1 MATGKTHV
9 DVASVAPGAPHTT
22 QMGTASAHAGAVSFG
37 SGGEPGQP
45 DDVVDHGSV
54 SVGGGRSRASAGS
67 ARLQEATAGAMA
79 PLVIGVTSHRNI
91 AVREIESI
99 RERVGHLLG
108 ELQHQF
114 PNAPLTILSPLAE
127 GGDQLVAEEGLKLG
141 AQLIAPLPF
150 ARELYAQ
157 DFTNATARAQFE
169 SLCLQARVI
178 ELPLLTGHTH
188 AAVSAPGEERNRQYA
203 QVGMFVAR
211 HCHLLLA
218 IWDGK
223 PSHRLGGTAQ
233 IVEYFLT
240 GTPPGDFERRRDRR
254 PRLYGGGDERLL
266 CHLVCSRDM
275 PEGAPIAPLRSG
287 QMIWRNLDDASE
299 PDVPMPQA
307 FRTVFAHTDAFNVD
321 STKYVSEIEAGGSGI
336 DDAVSTTEDG
346 TPTQPSPG
354 ALFRAADWL
363 AIHFQKRVLL
373 AMRVIYLVAFV
384 MGVAFTM
391 YDNLPEQDRM
401 LLVFLFLFATGVV
414 VSAIA
419 RRRGWHR
426 KYLDY
431 RALAEGLRVQCY
443 WRRAGI
449 SLTGDPEF
457 GRDSLMQK
465 QDIELGWVRNV
476 MRSAGLFGDARPARL
491 DEMAL
496 RGVIDE
502 WVGDAT
508 HGELGYYRV
517 RTEQRERSHR
527 VNEAIGAMCLLAGIF
542 ISVVLAVLMHTLS
555 NDAKND
561 LIVVMA
567 VFSIFAAVREAYS
580 FRKADRELIRQYR
593 FMERVFG
600 NARTALDKAEDADE
614 QREIL
619 RALGEA
625 SLAEHVE
632 WAVMHRQRPLEA
644 GKM

>member
-1 MATGKTHV
+1 MAGRELRQN
-9 DVASVAPGAPHTT
+9 A
-22 QMGTASAHAGAVSFG
+22 G
-37 SGGEPGQP
+37 SGRLSLQSRNGWRATEVTGNHERAVAM
-45 DDVVDHGSV
+45 DMVDSEQTNT
-54 SVGGGRSRASAGS
+54 SAANA
-67 ARLQEATAGAMA
+67 ARA
-79 PLVIGVTSHRNI
+79 PLVVGVTSHRNI
-91 AVREIESI
+91 PAREIEAI
-99 RERVGHLLG
+99 RARVRALLAQ
-108 ELQHQF
+108 LQNEF
-114 PNAPLTILSPLAE
+114 PHAPLTILSPLAE
-127 GGDQLVAEEGLKLG
+127 GGDQLVAEEGLGLG
-141 AQLIAPLPF
+141 AQLVAPLPF
-150 ARELYAQ
+150 ARELYAR
-157 DFTNATARAQFE
+157 DFTDAATRARFE
-169 SLCLQARVI
+169 SLCAQARVI

-188 AAVSAPGEERNRQYA
+188 AAVSEPGDERNRQYA
-203 QVGMFVAR
+203 HAGMFVAR
-211 HCHLLLA
+211 HCHLLLG

-240 GTPPGDFERRRDRR
+240 GTPPGDVERRRDRR

-266 CHLVCSRDM
+266 CHLVCSRDV
-275 PEGAPIAPLRSG
+275 PDGAPRAPLRPG
-287 QMIWRNLDDASE
+287 QVIWRNLDHASE
-299 PDVPMPQA
+299 PDAPMPQA
-307 FRTVFAHTDAFNVD
+307 FRMVFAHTDAFNVD
-321 STKYVSEIEAGGSGI
+321 AAKYREEIEAGGAGI
-336 DDAVSTTEDG
+336 EDAPSAAGESM
-346 TPTQPSPG
+346 PTQSSPT
-354 ALFRAADWL
+354 ALFRTADWL

-391 YDNLPEQDRM
+391 YDNLPDHDNM
-401 LLVFLFLFATGVV
+401 LFLFLFLFATGVV

-419 RRRGWHR
+419 KRRGWHR

-457 GRDSLMQK
+457 ARDSLLQK

-476 MRSAGLFGDARPARL
+476 MRGSGLFGDAWPARR
-491 DEMAL
+491 DESAL

-527 VNEAIGAMCLLAGIF
+527 INEAIGAMCLLAGIF
-542 ISVVLAVLMHTLS
+542 ISAVLAVLVHKLS

>member
-1 MATGKTHV
+1 MDMV
-9 DVASVAPGAPHTT
+9 DSEQTNS
-22 QMGTASAHAGAVSFG
+22 MTANAA
-37 SGGEPGQP
+37 
-45 DDVVDHGSV
+45 
-54 SVGGGRSRASAGS
+54 
-67 ARLQEATAGAMA
+67 LA

-91 AVREIESI
+91 DAREIEAI
-99 RERVGHLLG
+99 RDRVR
-108 ELQHQF
+108 ELFLQLRQEF
-114 PNAPLTILSPLAE
+114 PHAPLTILSPLAE

-141 AQLIAPLPF
+141 AQLVAPLPF

-157 DFTNATARAQFE
+157 DFTDTSARERFE
-169 SLCLQARVI
+169 SLCARARLI

-188 AAVSAPGEERNRQYA
+188 AEVSAPGEQRNRQYA
-203 QVGMFVAR
+203 HVGMFVAR

-223 PSHRLGGTAQ
+223 PSHHLGGTAQ
-233 IVEYFLT
+233 IVDYFLT
-240 GTPPGDFERRRDRR
+240 GTPPGDFERRRDKR

-266 CHLVCSRDM
+266 CHLVCSRATPD
-275 PEGAPIAPLRSG
+275 GAPVAPLQPG
-287 QMIWRNLDDASE
+287 QMMWRNLDEISE
-299 PDVPMPQA
+299 PDAPMPQA
-307 FRTVFAHTDAFNVD
+307 LRTVFAHTDTFNLDAV
-321 STKYVSEIEAGGSGI
+321 KYTERIEAGGAGI
-336 DDAVSTTEDG
+336 DDG
-346 TPTQPSPG
+346 TPATGDGRPAQPSPG
-354 ALFRAADWL
+354 ALFRVADWL

-391 YDNLPEQDRM
+391 YDNLPEQDE
-401 LLVFLFLFATGVV
+401 LLFVFLFLFAAGIV

-449 SLTGDPEF
+449 SLTVDPEF
-457 GRDSLMQK
+457 ARDSLMQK

-476 MRSAGLFGDARPARL
+476 MRGAGLFGHAWPERQ
-491 DEMAL
+491 DETAL
-496 RGVIDE
+496 HGVIDE

-527 VNEAIGAMCLLAGIF
+527 ANEAIGAMCLLAGIF
-542 ISVVLAVLMHTLS
+542 ISVVLAVLVHRLS
-555 NDAKND
+555 VDAKNN

-580 FRKADRELIRQYR
+580 FRKADRELIRQYH

>member
-1 MATGKTHV
+1 MAGQELRQNAGNGKPFLPSRNEWRAVEV
-9 DVASVAPGAPHTT
+9 DRQTRRAVAMDMVDSEQTNT
-22 QMGTASAHAGAVSFG
+22 SAAKA
-37 SGGEPGQP
+37 
-45 DDVVDHGSV
+45 
-54 SVGGGRSRASAGS
+54 A
-67 ARLQEATAGAMA
+67 LA
-79 PLVIGVTSHRNI
+79 PLVVGVTSHRNI
-91 AVREIESI
+91 PAGEVESI
-99 RERVGHLLG
+99 RARVRALLAQ
-108 ELQHQF
+108 LQSEF
-114 PNAPLTILSPLAE
+114 PHAPLTVLSPLAE

-141 AQLIAPLPF
+141 AQLVAPLPF

-157 DFTNATARAQFE
+157 DFTDAAARARFE
-169 SLCLQARVI
+169 SLCAQARLI

-188 AAVSAPGEERNRQYA
+188 AAVSTPGHERNRQYA
-203 QVGMFVAR
+203 HAGMFVAR

-233 IVEYFLT
+233 IAEYLLT
-240 GTPPGDFERRRDRR
+240 GTLPGDFERRRDRR

-266 CHLVCSRDM
+266 CHLVCSRDV
-275 PEGAPIAPLRSG
+275 PNGAPSTPLQPG
-287 QMIWRNLDDASE
+287 QIVWRNLGDASE
-299 PDVPMPQA
+299 PDAPMPHA
-307 FRTVFAHTDAFNVD
+307 FRAVFAHADEFNVD
-321 STKYVSEIEAGGSGI
+321 AAKYREEIEAAGPGI
-336 DDAVSTTEDG
+336 EDAPSAADQN
-346 TPTQPSPG
+346 TPAQSSPA
-354 ALFRAADWL
+354 ALFRTADWL

-391 YDNLPEQDRM
+391 YDNLPDHDNM
-401 LLVFLFLFATGVV
+401 LFVFLFLFATGVV

-419 RRRGWHR
+419 KRRGWHR

-457 GRDSLMQK
+457 ANDSLMQK

-476 MRSAGLFGDARPARL
+476 MRSAGLFGHAWPALR
-491 DEMAL
+491 DEAAL

-542 ISVVLAVLMHTLS
+542 ISVVLAVLVHRLS
-555 NDAKND
+555 VDAKNN

-567 VFSIFAAVREAYS
+567 FFSIFAAVREAYS

-600 NARTALDKAEDADE
+600 NARTALDRTGDADE

>member
-1 MATGKTHV
+1 
-9 DVASVAPGAPHTT
+9 
-22 QMGTASAHAGAVSFG
+22 
-37 SGGEPGQP
+37 
-45 DDVVDHGSV
+45 
-54 SVGGGRSRASAGS
+54 
-67 ARLQEATAGAMA
+67 
-79 PLVIGVTSHRNI
+79 
-91 AVREIESI
+91 
-99 RERVGHLLG
+99 
-108 ELQHQF
+108 
-114 PNAPLTILSPLAE
+114 
-127 GGDQLVAEEGLKLG
+127 
-141 AQLIAPLPF
+141 
-150 ARELYAQ
+150 
-157 DFTNATARAQFE
+157 
-169 SLCLQARVI
+169 
-178 ELPLLTGHTH
+178 
-188 AAVSAPGEERNRQYA
+188 
-203 QVGMFVAR
+203 
-211 HCHLLLA
+211 
-218 IWDGK
+218 
-223 PSHRLGGTAQ
+223 
-233 IVEYFLT
+233 
-240 GTPPGDFERRRDRR
+240 
-254 PRLYGGGDERLL
+254 
-266 CHLVCSRDM
+266 
-275 PEGAPIAPLRSG
+275 
-287 QMIWRNLDDASE
+287 
-299 PDVPMPQA
+299 
-307 FRTVFAHTDAFNVD
+307 VFAHTDAFNVD
-321 STKYVSEIEAGGSGI
+321 VATYSHQIEADGPGI
-336 DDAVSTTEDG
+336 DDGAAAANAG
-346 TPTQPSPG
+346 TPAQPSP
-354 ALFRAADWL
+354 ATLFQSADWL

-414 VSAIA
+414 VNAIA

-457 GRDSLMQK
+457 ARDSLMQK

-476 MRSAGLFGDARPARL
+476 MRSAGLFGQAWPERQDATT
-491 DEMAL
+491 L

-502 WVGDAT
+502 WVGDAS

-527 VNEAIGAMCLLAGIF
+527 VNEAIGAMCLLAGIL

-555 NDAKND
+555 NNAKND

-567 VFSIFAAVREAYS
+567 IFSIFAAVREAYS

-600 NARTALDKAEDADE
+600 NARSALDKAGDADE

-625 SLAEHVE
+625 ALAEHVE

-644 GKM
+644 GKL

>member
-1 MATGKTHV
+1 VAGKHERAVAMDMV
-9 DVASVAPGAPHTT
+9 DSEQTNT
-22 QMGTASAHAGAVSFG
+22 SAANA
-37 SGGEPGQP
+37 
-45 DDVVDHGSV
+45 
-54 SVGGGRSRASAGS
+54 A
-67 ARLQEATAGAMA
+67 LA

-91 AVREIESI
+91 AAREIEPI
-99 RERVGHLLG
+99 RTRVRALLTHLRH
-108 ELQHQF
+108 EF
-114 PNAPLTILSPLAE
+114 PHAPLIVLSPLAE

-141 AQLIAPLPF
+141 AQLVSPLPF
-150 ARELYAQ
+150 SRELYAQ
-157 DFTNATARAQFE
+157 DFTDTAVRTHFE
-169 SLCLQARVI
+169 SLCAQARLI
-178 ELPLLTGHTH
+178 ELPLLAGHTQ
-188 AAVSAPGEERNRQYA
+188 AAVSEPGEERNRQYA
-203 QVGMFVAR
+203 HAGMFVAQ

-240 GTPPGDFERRRDRR
+240 GTPPGGFERRRDRR

-266 CHLVCSRDM
+266 CHLVCSRDA
-275 PEGAPIAPLRSG
+275 PGGAPGAPLRPG
-287 QMIWRNLDDASE
+287 QVIWRNLDDASG
-299 PDVPMPQA
+299 PAAPMPQA

-321 STKYVSEIEAGGSGI
+321 AAKYREEIETAGPGI
-336 DDAVSTTEDG
+336 EDAPSAAGESTPMQSS
-346 TPTQPSPG
+346 PT
-354 ALFRAADWL
+354 ALFRTADWL

-373 AMRVIYLVAFV
+373 AMRLIYLVAFV

-391 YDNLPEQDRM
+391 YDNLPDQDNM
-401 LLVFLFLFATGVV
+401 LFVFLFLFATGVV
-414 VSAIA
+414 ASAIA
-419 RRRGWHR
+419 KRRGWHR

-457 GRDSLMQK
+457 AQDSLMQK

-476 MRSAGLFGDARPARL
+476 MRSAGLFGHAWPALRN
-491 DEMAL
+491 EAAL

-502 WVGDAT
+502 WVGDAS
-508 HGELGYYRV
+508 HGEFGYYRV

-527 VNEAIGAMCLLAGIF
+527 INETIGAMCLLAGIF
-542 ISVVLAVLMHTLS
+542 ISVALAVLVHRLS
-555 NDAKND
+555 VDAKNN

-567 VFSIFAAVREAYS
+567 IFSIFAAVREAYS

-600 NARTALDKAEDADE
+600 NARTALDKADDADE

>member
-1 MATGKTHV
+1 MNVPRNTLSGNQATRE
-9 DVASVAPGAPHTT
+9 DPRAAE
-22 QMGTASAHAGAVSFG
+22 ASAFALDASQ
-37 SGGEPGQP
+37 ETQ
-45 DDVVDHGSV
+45 
-54 SVGGGRSRASAGS
+54 ASA
-67 ARLQEATAGAMA
+67 AFA
-79 PLVIGVTSHRNI
+79 PLVVGVTSHRNI
-91 AVREIESI
+91 AAGEIESI
-99 RERVGHLLG
+99 RGRVRQLLG
-108 ELQHQF
+108 QLQREF
-114 PNAPLTILSPLAE
+114 PHAPLTILSPLAE
-127 GGDQLVAEEGLKLG
+127 GGDQLVAEEGLDLG
-141 AQLIAPLPF
+141 AQLVAPLPF

-157 DFTNATARAQFE
+157 DFTDATARDRFE
-169 SLCLQARVI
+169 SLCTRARLI

-188 AAVSAPGEERNRQYA
+188 AAVATPGYERNRQYA

-266 CHLVCSRDM
+266 CHVVCSRDARG
-275 PEGAPIAPLRSG
+275 GAPAAPLRPG
-287 QMIWRNLDDASE
+287 QVIWRNLDEASE

-307 FRTVFAHTDAFNVD
+307 FRTVFAHTDAFNID
-321 STKYVSEIEAGGSGI
+321 AAKYREEIEAGGVGI
-336 DDAVSTTEDG
+336 EDAASAAGDNTSTQSS
-346 TPTQPSPG
+346 PT
-354 ALFRAADWL
+354 ALFRTADWL

-391 YDNLPEQDRM
+391 YDNLPDQDNM
-401 LLVFLFLFATGVV
+401 LFVFMFLFATGVV

-419 RRRGWHR
+419 KRRGWHR

-457 GRDSLMQK
+457 AHDSLLQK

-476 MRSAGLFGDARPARL
+476 MRSAGLFGPAWPGPR
-491 DEMAL
+491 DEASL
-496 RGVIDE
+496 HGVIDE

-542 ISVVLAVLMHTLS
+542 ISVVLAVLVHRLS
-555 NDAKND
+555 VDAKNN

-567 VFSIFAAVREAYS
+567 FFSIFAAVREAYS

-600 NARTALDKAEDADE
+600 NARTALDKAEDAEE

>member
-1 MATGKTHV
+1 VTGKHERAVAMDMV
-9 DVASVAPGAPHTT
+9 DSK
-22 QMGTASAHAGAVSFG
+22 
-37 SGGEPGQP
+37 QP
-45 DDVVDHGSV
+45 NI
-54 SVGGGRSRASAGS
+54 AA
-67 ARLQEATAGAMA
+67 ANAALA

-91 AVREIESI
+91 DAREIEAVRNRV
-99 RERVGHLLG
+99 RELF
-108 ELQHQF
+108 LQLRQEF
-114 PNAPLTILSPLAE
+114 PHAPLTILSPLAE

-141 AQLIAPLPF
+141 AQLVAPLPF
-150 ARELYAQ
+150 SRELYAQ
-157 DFTNATARAQFE
+157 DFTDTSARERFE
-169 SLCLQARVI
+169 SLCARARLI

-188 AAVSAPGEERNRQYA
+188 AEVSAPGEQRNRQYA
-203 QVGMFVAR
+203 HVGMFVAR
-211 HCHLLLA
+211 HCQLLLA

-233 IVEYFLT
+233 IVDYFLT
-240 GTPPGDFERRRDRR
+240 GTPPGGIERRRDKR

-266 CHLVCSRDM
+266 CHLVCSRSM
-275 PEGAPIAPLRSG
+275 PDGAPLAPLQPG
-287 QMIWRNLDDASE
+287 QVVWRNLDEASE
-299 PDVPMPQA
+299 PDAPMPQTL
-307 FRTVFAHTDAFNVD
+307 RTVFAHTDTFNLD
-321 STKYVSEIEAGGSGI
+321 AEKYGNRIEAGGAGI
-336 DDAVSTTEDG
+336 DDGTPAAGDG
-346 TPTQPSPG
+346 TPAQPSPG
-354 ALFRAADWL
+354 ALFRVADWL

-391 YDNLPEQDRM
+391 YDNLPEQDKM
-401 LLVFLFLFATGVV
+401 LFVFLFLFATGLV
-414 VSAIA
+414 VSTIA
-419 RRRGWHR
+419 KRRGWHR

-457 GRDSLMQK
+457 ARDSLTQK

-476 MRSAGLFGDARPARL
+476 MRSAGLFGEAWPQRQ
-491 DEMAL
+491 DETAL

-527 VNEAIGAMCLLAGIF
+527 INEAIGAMCLLAGIF
-542 ISVVLAVLMHTLS
+542 ISVVLAVLVHTLS
-555 NDAKND
+555 NNAKND

-580 FRKADRELIRQYR
+580 FRKADRELIRQYH

-600 NARTALDKAEDADE
+600 NARAALDKAEDADE

>member
-1 MATGKTHV
+1 MQ
-9 DVASVAPGAPHTT
+9 PGIH
-22 QMGTASAHAGAVSFG
+22 SDFSSNRSRRG
-37 SGGEPGQP
+37 SGLRPLCSEKMFDEGRGVRMSGKGERN
-45 DDVVDHGSV
+45 VVMDMVDSEPT
-54 SVGGGRSRASAGS
+54 S
-67 ARLQEATAGAMA
+67 TAAANCTLA

-91 AVREIESI
+91 AAHEIESV
-99 RERVGHLLG
+99 RQRVRHLLDQLRS
-108 ELQHQF
+108 EF
-114 PNAPLTILSPLAE
+114 PHAPLTILSPLAE

-141 AQLIAPLPF
+141 AQIVAPLPF

-157 DFTNATARAQFE
+157 DFTDAAARGRFE
-169 SLCLQARVI
+169 SLCAQARLI

-188 AAVSAPGEERNRQYA
+188 AEVSEPGDQRNRQYA
-203 QVGMFVAR
+203 HVGMFVAR

-240 GTPPGDFERRRDRR
+240 GMPPGGIERRRERR

-266 CHLVCSRDM
+266 CHLVCSRDL
-275 PEGAPIAPLRSG
+275 PNGAPLAPLQPG
-287 QMIWRNLDDASE
+287 QMVWRNLDQASAPDA
-299 PDVPMPQA
+299 PMPQA
-307 FRTVFAHTDAFNVD
+307 FRTVFAHTDAFNLD
-321 STKYVSEIEAGGSGI
+321 ATKYGNHIEASGAGI
-336 DDAVSTTEDG
+336 DDG
-346 TPTQPSPG
+346 TFATNEGMPAQPSPST
-354 ALFRAADWL
+354 LFRAADWL

-373 AMRVIYLVAFV
+373 AMRVIYLVAFI

-391 YDNLPEQDRM
+391 YDNLPAQDNM
-401 LLVFLFLFATGVV
+401 LYVFLFLFATGLLI
-414 VSAIA
+414 STIA
-419 RRRGWHR
+419 TRRGWHR

-457 GRDSLMQK
+457 ARDSLMQK

-476 MRSAGLFGDARPARL
+476 MRSAGLFGQAWPERQNGT
-491 DEMAL
+491 AL

-517 RTEQRERSHR
+517 RTAQRERSHR

-542 ISVVLAVLMHTLS
+542 ISVVLAVLAHTLS
-555 NDAKND
+555 TDAKND

-600 NARTALDKAEDADE
+600 NARTALDETDDADE

-644 GKM
+644 GRM

>member
-1 MATGKTHV
+1 LPGHAEDEPLPSHGN
-9 DVASVAPGAPHTT
+9 AQAAAP
-22 QMGTASAHAGAVSFG
+22 
-37 SGGEPGQP
+37 
-45 DDVVDHGSV
+45 
-54 SVGGGRSRASAGS
+54 RAGS
-67 ARLQEATAGAMA
+67 TLA
-79 PLVIGVTSHRNI
+79 PLVVGITSHRNI
-91 AVREIESI
+91 DPREIETI
-99 RERVGHLLG
+99 RKRVRSLLDRLRQ
-108 ELQHQF
+108 EF

-141 AQLIAPLPF
+141 ARIVAPLPF
-150 ARELYAQ
+150 AREMYAQ
-157 DFTNATARAQFE
+157 DFTHDVARQRFE
-169 SLCLQARVI
+169 SLCAQARLI

-188 AAVSAPGEERNRQYA
+188 AEVSEPGDQRDRQYA
-203 QVGMFVAR
+203 HVGMFVAR

-233 IVEYFLT
+233 IVDYFLT
-240 GTPPGDFERRRDRR
+240 GTPPGGIERRRDRR

-266 CHLVCSRDM
+266 CHVVCSRDT
-275 PEGAPIAPLRSG
+275 PDGAPAPPLQPG
-287 QMIWRNLDDASE
+287 QVVWRNLDDASA
-299 PDVPMPQA
+299 PDAPMPQP
-307 FRTVFAHTDAFNVD
+307 FRTVFAHTDAFNAD
-321 STKYVSEIEAGGSGI
+321 ALKYGDRIEADGAAL
-336 DDAVSTTEDG
+336 DDGAAAAMDG
-346 TPTQPSPG
+346 APARPSP
-354 ALFRAADWL
+354 ATLFRAADWL
-363 AIHFQKRVLL
+363 AIHFQKRVLM

-384 MGVAFTM
+384 MGIAFTL
-391 YDNLPEQDRM
+391 YDNLPEQDEM
-401 LLVFLFLFATGVV
+401 LFVFLFLFATGIVI
-414 VSAIA
+414 STIA
-419 RRRGWHR
+419 KRRGWHR

-457 GRDSLMQK
+457 ARDSLMQK

-476 MRSAGLFGDARPARL
+476 MRSAGLFAHAWPERQNEA
-491 DEMAL
+491 AV

-542 ISVVLAVLMHTLS
+542 ISVVLAVLVRTLS

-600 NARTALDKAEDADE
+600 NARTALDKTDDADE

>member
-1 MATGKTHV
+1 MDMV
-9 DVASVAPGAPHTT
+9 DSKQTN
-22 QMGTASAHAGAVSFG
+22 TAAANA
-37 SGGEPGQP
+37 
-45 DDVVDHGSV
+45 
-54 SVGGGRSRASAGS
+54 A
-67 ARLQEATAGAMA
+67 LA

-91 AVREIESI
+91 DAREVESI
-99 RERVGHLLG
+99 RERVRHLLG
-108 ELQHQF
+108 QMQHEF
-114 PNAPLTILSPLAE
+114 PHAPLTIVSPLAE

-141 AQLIAPLPF
+141 AQLVAPLPF
-150 ARELYAQ
+150 SRELYAQ
-157 DFTNATARAQFE
+157 DFTEVAARERFE
-169 SLCLQARVI
+169 SLCAQARLI

-188 AAVSAPGEERNRQYA
+188 AEVSAPGEQRNRQYA
-203 QVGMFVAR
+203 HVGMFVAR

-223 PSHRLGGTAQ
+223 PTHHLGGTAQ

-240 GTPPGDFERRRDRR
+240 GTPPGDFERRRDKR

-266 CHLVCSRDM
+266 CHMVCSRDM
-275 PEGAPIAPLRSG
+275 PDGAPSAPLRPG
-287 QMIWRNLDDASE
+287 QMIWRNLDETSE
-299 PDVPMPQA
+299 PDAPMPQA
-307 FRTVFAHTDAFNVD
+307 LRTVFAHTDTFNLD
-321 STKYVSEIEAGGSGI
+321 ATKYGNRIEAGGAGI
-336 DDAVSTTEDG
+336 DDGAPAAGDGVSA
-346 TPTQPSPG
+346 QPSPA
-354 ALFRAADWL
+354 ALFRIADWL

-391 YDNLPEQDRM
+391 YDNLPEQDKM
-401 LLVFLFLFATGVV
+401 LFVFLFLFATGLV
-414 VSAIA
+414 VSTIA
-419 RRRGWHR
+419 SRRGWHR

-457 GRDSLMQK
+457 ARDSLMQK

-476 MRSAGLFGDARPARL
+476 MRSAGLFGQAWPQRQN
-491 DEMAL
+491 ETAL

-508 HGELGYYRV
+508 HGELGYYRR

-527 VNEAIGAMCLLAGIF
+527 INEAMGAMCLLAGIF
-542 ISVVLAVLMHTLS
+542 ISVVLAVLVHTLS
-555 NDAKND
+555 VDAKND

>member
-1 MATGKTHV
+1 MLETPNNR
-9 DVASVAPGAPHTT
+9 SQQMTT
-22 QMGTASAHAGAVSFG
+22 
-37 SGGEPGQP
+37 
-45 DDVVDHGSV
+45 
-54 SVGGGRSRASAGS
+54 
-67 ARLQEATAGAMA
+67 

-91 AVREIESI
+91 PAREIESI
-99 RERVGHLLG
+99 RARVR
-108 ELQHQF
+108 ELFAQFQHQF
-114 PNAPLTILSPLAE
+114 PHLPLVVLSALAE
-127 GGDQLVAEEGLKLG
+127 GGDQLVAQESLNLG
-141 AQLIAPLPF
+141 ARLIAPLPLP
-150 ARELYAQ
+150 REMYAQ
-157 DFTNATARAQFE
+157 DFTDAATRATFD
-169 SLCLQARVI
+169 SLCTQAHVI
-178 ELPLLTGHTH
+178 QLPLLPGHTLIDI
-188 AAVSAPGEERNRQYA
+188 AQSGVERNRQYA
-203 QVGMFVAR
+203 QAGAFVAR

-223 PSHRLGGTAQ
+223 TSDKLGGTAQ
-233 IVEYFLT
+233 VVEYYL
-240 GTPPGDFERRRDRR
+240 GGAMPGLIERRRDAHRYQ
-254 PRLYGGGDERLL
+254 LGGGDERLV
-266 CHLVCSRDM
+266 CHLVCSRDE
-275 PEGAPIAPLRSG
+275 PDGDPQPPLQPGKVLWRSGGEVGAPDAPMPKAFEMPFAHADEFNQDAAKYAAEIGSAG
-287 QMIWRNLDDASE
+287 DAS
-299 PDVPMPQA
+299 Q
-307 FRTVFAHTDAFNVD
+307 RD
-321 STKYVSEIEAGGSGI
+321 SAPP
-336 DDAVSTTEDG
+336 STIA
-346 TPTQPSPG
+346 
-354 ALFRAADWL
+354 ALFDAADWL
-363 AIHFQKRVLL
+363 AVHFQKRVLL

-391 YDNLPEQDRM
+391 YDNLPEQDEM
-401 LLVFLFLFATGVV
+401 LFVFLFLFATGMV

-457 GRDSLMQK
+457 ARDSLMQK

-476 MRSAGLFGDARPARL
+476 MRSAGLFGHAWPERRDAA
-491 DEMAL
+491 AL
-496 RGVIDE
+496 RGVIEE

-542 ISVVLAVLMHTLS
+542 ISVLLAVLVHTLS

-600 NARTALDKAEDADE
+600 NARTALDNAEDADE

>member
-1 MATGKTHV
+1 MEYGVVVHKRGRGVAMDMV
-9 DVASVAPGAPHTT
+9 DSEQANAAARDVAL
-22 QMGTASAHAGAVSFG
+22 AS
-37 SGGEPGQP
+37 
-45 DDVVDHGSV
+45 
-54 SVGGGRSRASAGS
+54 
-67 ARLQEATAGAMA
+67 
-79 PLVIGVTSHRNI
+79 LVIGVTSHRNI
-91 AVREIESI
+91 VAGEIEAI
-99 RERVGHLLG
+99 RERVRQLFDQ
-108 ELQHQF
+108 LQHEF
-114 PNAPLTILSPLAE
+114 PHAPLTILSPLAE

-157 DFTNATARAQFE
+157 DFTDAAARAQFE

-188 AAVSAPGEERNRQYA
+188 AAVSVPGDARNRQYA
-203 QVGMFVAR
+203 HAGMFVAR
-211 HCHLLLA
+211 HCHLLLG

-233 IVEYFLT
+233 IVQYFLT

-266 CHLVCSRDM
+266 CHVVCSRDV
-275 PEGAPIAPLRSG
+275 PDGAPSAPLLPG
-287 QMIWRNLDDASE
+287 QVIWRSLDDASE
-299 PDVPMPQA
+299 PDAPMPQA

-321 STKYVSEIEAGGSGI
+321 AAKYREEIEASGAGI
-336 DDAVSTTEDG
+336 EDAPSAARES
-346 TPTQPSPG
+346 TPTQSSP
-354 ALFRAADWL
+354 AVLFRTADWL

-401 LLVFLFLFATGVV
+401 LFVFLFLFATGVV
-414 VSAIA
+414 VSAVA

-457 GRDSLMQK
+457 ARDSLMQK

-476 MRSAGLFGDARPARL
+476 MRSAGLFGDAWPARQ
-491 DEMAL
+491 DEAAL

-542 ISVVLAVLMHTLS
+542 ISVVLAVLVHRLS
-555 NDAKND
+555 VDTKNN

-567 VFSIFAAVREAYS
+567 FFSIFAAVREAYS

>member
-1 MATGKTHV
+1 MA
-9 DVASVAPGAPHTT
+9 PERQNNRWPHRHDKMARSTPERRDE
-22 QMGTASAHAGAVSFG
+22 GRAVSMIG
-37 SGGEPGQP
+37 TGERNASMEMFDSVQS
-45 DDVVDHGSV
+45 GSV
-54 SVGGGRSRASAGS
+54 RVG
-67 ARLQEATAGAMA
+67 ARVT
-79 PLVIGVTSHRNI
+79 PLVIGVTSHRNLAAREVEAI
-91 AVREIESI
+91 RARVRELFVQL
-99 RERVGHLLG
+99 RHD
-108 ELQHQF
+108 F
-114 PNAPLTILSPLAE
+114 PHAPLTILSPLAE
-127 GGDQLVAEEGLKLG
+127 GGDQLVAEEGLKFG

-150 ARELYAQ
+150 SRELYAQ
-157 DFTNATARAQFE
+157 DFTNHAARERFE
-169 SLCLQARVI
+169 SLCAQARLI

-188 AAVSAPGEERNRQYA
+188 AEVSAPGDQRNRQYA
-203 QVGMFVAR
+203 HVGMFVAR

-233 IVEYFLT
+233 IVDYFLT
-240 GTPPGDFERRRDRR
+240 GTPPGGIERRRDKR

-275 PEGAPIAPLRSG
+275 PDGAPVAPLHPG
-287 QMIWRNLDDASE
+287 QVVWRNLDDASE
-299 PDVPMPQA
+299 PDAPMPQA
-307 FRTVFAHTDAFNVD
+307 FRTVFAHADAFNVD
-321 STKYVSEIEAGGSGI
+321 AMKYGDGIEASGADI
-336 DDAVSTTEDG
+336 DDGTFAANDG
-346 TPTQPSPG
+346 TPVQPSPST
-354 ALFRAADWL
+354 LFRAADWL

-391 YDNLPEQDRM
+391 YDNLPAQDEM
-401 LLVFLFLFATGVV
+401 LFVFLFLFATGLVI
-414 VSAIA
+414 STIA
-419 RRRGWHR
+419 TRRGWHR

-457 GRDSLMQK
+457 ARDSLMQK

-476 MRSAGLFGDARPARL
+476 MRSAGLFGHAWPERQNGT
-491 DEMAL
+491 AL

-527 VNEAIGAMCLLAGIF
+527 INEAIGAMCLLAGIF
-542 ISVVLAVLMHTLS
+542 ISVVLAVLVHTLS

>member
-1 MATGKTHV
+1 MDMV
-9 DVASVAPGAPHTT
+9 DSEQTNS
-22 QMGTASAHAGAVSFG
+22 MTANAA
-37 SGGEPGQP
+37 
-45 DDVVDHGSV
+45 
-54 SVGGGRSRASAGS
+54 
-67 ARLQEATAGAMA
+67 LA

-91 AVREIESI
+91 DAREIEAI
-99 RERVGHLLG
+99 RDRVR
-108 ELQHQF
+108 ELFLQLRQEF
-114 PNAPLTILSPLAE
+114 PHAPLTILSPLAE

-141 AQLIAPLPF
+141 AQLVAPLPF

-157 DFTNATARAQFE
+157 DFTDTSARERFE
-169 SLCLQARVI
+169 SLCARARLI

-188 AAVSAPGEERNRQYA
+188 AEVSAPGEQRNRQYA
-203 QVGMFVAR
+203 HVGMFVAR

-223 PSHRLGGTAQ
+223 PSHHLGGTAQ
-233 IVEYFLT
+233 IVDYFLT
-240 GTPPGDFERRRDRR
+240 GTPPGDFERRRDKR

-266 CHLVCSRDM
+266 CHLVCSRATPD
-275 PEGAPIAPLRSG
+275 GAPVAPLQPG
-287 QMIWRNLDDASE
+287 QMMWRNLDEISE
-299 PDVPMPQA
+299 PDAPMPQA
-307 FRTVFAHTDAFNVD
+307 LRTVFAHTDTFNLDAV
-321 STKYVSEIEAGGSGI
+321 KYTERIEAGGAGI
-336 DDAVSTTEDG
+336 DDG
-346 TPTQPSPG
+346 TPATGDGRPAQPSPG
-354 ALFRAADWL
+354 ALFRVADWL

-401 LLVFLFLFATGVV
+401 LFVFLFLFATGVV
-414 VSAIA
+414 VSAVA

-457 GRDSLMQK
+457 ARDSLMQK

-476 MRSAGLFGDARPARL
+476 MRSAGLFGDAWPARQ
-491 DEMAL
+491 DEAAL

-542 ISVVLAVLMHTLS
+542 ISVVLAVLVHRLS
-555 NDAKND
+555 VDTKNN

-567 VFSIFAAVREAYS
+567 FFSIFAAVREAYS

>member
-1 MATGKTHV
+1 MASRELRQNAGNGKRFLQSRNGWRATEVTGNHERTVAMDMV
-9 DVASVAPGAPHTT
+9 DSEQTNT
-22 QMGTASAHAGAVSFG
+22 SAANA
-37 SGGEPGQP
+37 
-45 DDVVDHGSV
+45 
-54 SVGGGRSRASAGS
+54 
-67 ARLQEATAGAMA
+67 ARA

-91 AVREIESI
+91 LAREVESI
-99 RERVGHLLG
+99 RTRVRALLAQ
-108 ELQHQF
+108 LQNEF
-114 PNAPLTILSPLAE
+114 PHAPLTILSPLAE
-127 GGDQLVAEEGLKLG
+127 GGDQLVAEEGLTLG
-141 AQLIAPLPF
+141 AQLVAPLPF

-157 DFTNATARAQFE
+157 DFTDAAARARFE
-169 SLCLQARVI
+169 SLCAQARVI
-178 ELPLLTGHTH
+178 ELPLLAGHTH
-188 AAVSAPGEERNRQYA
+188 AAVSEPGDERNRQYA
-203 QVGMFVAR
+203 HAGMFVAR
-211 HCHLLLA
+211 HCHLLLG

-266 CHLVCSRDM
+266 CHLVCSRDV
-275 PEGAPIAPLRSG
+275 PDGAPRAPLQPG
-287 QMIWRNLDDASE
+287 QVIWRNLDDASE
-299 PDVPMPQA
+299 PDAPMPQA
-307 FRTVFAHTDAFNVD
+307 FRMVFAHTDGFNVD
-321 STKYVSEIEAGGSGI
+321 AAKYREEIEAGGAGI
-336 DDAVSTTEDG
+336 EDAPSAAGESM
-346 TPTQPSPG
+346 PTQSSPT
-354 ALFRAADWL
+354 ALFRTADWL

-391 YDNLPEQDRM
+391 YDNLPDHDNM
-401 LLVFLFLFATGVV
+401 LFVFMFLFATGVV

-419 RRRGWHR
+419 KRRGWHR

-457 GRDSLMQK
+457 AHDSLMQK
-465 QDIELGWVRNV
+465 QDIELGWARNV
-476 MRSAGLFGDARPARL
+476 MRSAGLFGHAWP
-491 DEMAL
+491 AL
-496 RGVIDE
+496 RDEAALHGVIDE

-527 VNEAIGAMCLLAGIF
+527 INEAIGAMCLLAGIS
-542 ISVVLAVLMHTLS
+542 ISVVLAVLVHRLS
-555 NDAKND
+555 VDTKNN

-567 VFSIFAAVREAYS
+567 FFSIFAAVREAYS

-600 NARTALDKAEDADE
+600 NARSALDRAEDADE

>member
-1 MATGKTHV
+1 MSSEAHPGFNRLGNGALPGHAESEPASPDRSAQATI
-9 DVASVAPGAPHTT
+9 PH
-22 QMGTASAHAGAVSFG
+22 ADSA
-37 SGGEPGQP
+37 
-45 DDVVDHGSV
+45 
-54 SVGGGRSRASAGS
+54 
-67 ARLQEATAGAMA
+67 LA

-91 AVREIESI
+91 DPREIESL
-99 RERVGHLLG
+99 RERVRHLLWQLRA
-108 ELQHQF
+108 EF
-114 PNAPLTILSPLAE
+114 PHAPLTILSPLAE

-141 AQLIAPLPF
+141 AHLVAPLPF
-150 ARELYAQ
+150 ARELYAR
-157 DFTNATARAQFE
+157 DFADSGARARFE
-169 SLCLQARVI
+169 SFCAQARLI

-188 AAVSAPGEERNRQYA
+188 AEVSEPGDQRNRQYA
-203 QVGMFVAR
+203 HVGMFVAR

-233 IVEYFLT
+233 IVDYFLT
-240 GTPPGDFERRRDRR
+240 GTPPGGIERRRDKR
-254 PRLYGGGDERLL
+254 PSLYGGGDERLL
-266 CHLVCSRDM
+266 CHLVCSRDA
-275 PEGAPIAPLRSG
+275 PDGAPAAPLRPC
-287 QMIWRNLDDASE
+287 QVIWRNLDQASAPDA
-299 PDVPMPQA
+299 PMPQA
-307 FRTVFAHTDAFNVD
+307 FRTVFAHTDAFNLDAV
-321 STKYVSEIEAGGSGI
+321 KYADEIEAGDAGI
-336 DDAVSTTEDG
+336 DDGTAAADDG
-346 TPTQPSPG
+346 TPAQPSPSV
-354 ALFRAADWL
+354 LFRAADWL

-391 YDNLPEQDRM
+391 YDNLPEQDEM
-401 LLVFLFLFATGVV
+401 LFVFLFLFASGVV
-414 VSAIA
+414 VSGIA
-419 RRRGWHR
+419 KRREWHR

-457 GRDSLMQK
+457 ARDSLMQK

-476 MRSAGLFGDARPARL
+476 MRSAGLFGHAWPERQDT
-491 DEMAL
+491 MAL

-542 ISVVLAVLMHTLS
+542 ISVVLAVLVHTLS

-600 NARTALDKAEDADE
+600 NARTALDNAEDADE

>member
-1 MATGKTHV
+1 MSSEVHPA
-9 DVASVAPGAPHTT
+9 
-22 QMGTASAHAGAVSFG
+22 FNRLG
-37 SGGEPGQP
+37 SGNSP
-45 DDVVDHGSV
+45 D
-54 SVGGGRSRASAGS
+54 RAGS
-67 ARLQEATAGAMA
+67 DPESRDRSVHATSPRANAVLA
-79 PLVIGVTSHRNI
+79 PLVVGVTSHRNI
-91 AVREIESI
+91 DPRESETLHGRVR
-99 RERVGHLLG
+99 HLL
-108 ELQHQF
+108 LQLREDF
-114 PNAPLTILSPLAE
+114 PHAPLTILSPLAE

-141 AQLIAPLPF
+141 AHLVAPLPF
-150 ARELYAQ
+150 AHELYAR
-157 DFTNATARAQFE
+157 DFTDATTRSRFE
-169 SLCLQARVI
+169 SLCAQARLI
-178 ELPLLTGHTH
+178 ELPLLMGHTH
-188 AAVSAPGEERNRQYA
+188 AEVSEPGDQRNRQYA
-203 QVGMFVAR
+203 HAGMFVAR

-233 IVEYFLT
+233 IVDYFLT
-240 GTPPGDFERRRDRR
+240 GTPPGGIERRRDKR
-254 PRLYGGGDERLL
+254 PSLYGGGDERLL
-266 CHLVCSRDM
+266 CHLVCSRDA
-275 PEGAPIAPLRSG
+275 PDGAPVAPLQPG
-287 QMIWRNLDDASE
+287 QIIWRNLGEASAPDAS
-299 PDVPMPQA
+299 MPQA

-321 STKYVSEIEAGGSGI
+321 ATKYGPEIDASGAGI
-336 DDAVSTTEDG
+336 DDG
-346 TPTQPSPG
+346 TFEANGGVPAQPSPS

-391 YDNLPEQDRM
+391 YDNLPEQDEM
-401 LLVFLFLFATGVV
+401 LFVFLFLFATGVV

-457 GRDSLMQK
+457 ARDSLMQK

-476 MRSAGLFGDARPARL
+476 MRSAGLFGDAWPERL
-491 DEMAL
+491 DTAAL

-508 HGELGYYRV
+508 HGELGYYRA

-527 VNEAIGAMCLLAGIF
+527 INEAIGSMCLLAGIF
-542 ISVVLAVLMHTLS
+542 ISVLLALLVHTLS

-600 NARTALDKAEDADE
+600 NARTALDKADDADE

>member
-1 MATGKTHV
+1 
-9 DVASVAPGAPHTT
+9 DD
-22 QMGTASAHAGAVSFG
+22 GT
-37 SGGEPGQP
+37 
-45 DDVVDHGSV
+45 
-54 SVGGGRSRASAGS
+54 
-67 ARLQEATAGAMA
+67 
-79 PLVIGVTSHRNI
+79 
-91 AVREIESI
+91 
-99 RERVGHLLG
+99 
-108 ELQHQF
+108 
-114 PNAPLTILSPLAE
+114 
-127 GGDQLVAEEGLKLG
+127 
-141 AQLIAPLPF
+141 F
-150 ARELYAQ
+150 AA
-157 DFTNATARAQFE
+157 N
-169 SLCLQARVI
+169 
-178 ELPLLTGHTH
+178 
-188 AAVSAPGEERNRQYA
+188 
-203 QVGMFVAR
+203 
-211 HCHLLLA
+211 
-218 IWDGK
+218 
-223 PSHRLGGTAQ
+223 GGTPA
-233 IVEYFLT
+233 
-240 GTPPGDFERRRDRR
+240 
-254 PRLYGGGDERLL
+254 
-266 CHLVCSRDM
+266 
-275 PEGAPIAPLRSG
+275 
-287 QMIWRNLDDASE
+287 
-299 PDVPMPQA
+299 
-307 FRTVFAHTDAFNVD
+307 
-321 STKYVSEIEAGGSGI
+321 
-336 DDAVSTTEDG
+336 
-346 TPTQPSPG
+346 QPSP
-354 ALFRAADWL
+354 ATLFRAADWL

-391 YDNLPEQDRM
+391 YDNLPEQDEM
-401 LLVFLFLFATGVV
+401 LFVFLFLFATGVL

-457 GRDSLMQK
+457 ARDSLMQK

-476 MRSAGLFGDARPARL
+476 MRSAGLFGQAWPERL
-491 DEMAL
+491 DAAAL
-496 RGVIDE
+496 RGVIEE

-542 ISVVLAVLMHTLS
+542 ISVVLAVLVHTLS

-600 NARTALDKAEDADE
+600 NARTALDNASDVDE

>member
-1 MATGKTHV
+1 MTNEV
-9 DVASVAPGAPHTT
+9 
-22 QMGTASAHAGAVSFG
+22 HAAFNRDGNVTPVSEAAVSA
-37 SGGEPGQP
+37 ST
-45 DDVVDHGSV
+45 
-54 SVGGGRSRASAGS
+54 RAQTTTTRAN
-67 ARLQEATAGAMA
+67 AALA
-79 PLVIGVTSHRNI
+79 PLVIGVTSHRNFDP
-91 AVREIESI
+91 REIGML
-99 RERVGHLLG
+99 RERVRHLL
-108 ELQHQF
+108 LQLREDF
-114 PNAPLTILSPLAE
+114 PHAPLTILSPLAD

-141 AQLIAPLPF
+141 SHLVAPLPF
-150 ARELYAQ
+150 ARELYAH
-157 DFTNATARAQFE
+157 DFTDAAARGRFE
-169 SLCLQARVI
+169 SLCAHARLI

-188 AAVSAPGEERNRQYA
+188 AEVSEPGDQRNRQYA
-203 QVGMFVAR
+203 HVGMFVAR

-233 IVEYFLT
+233 TVDYFLT
-240 GTPPGDFERRRDRR
+240 GTPPGGIERRRDKR
-254 PRLYGGGDERLL
+254 PSLYGGGDERLL

-275 PEGAPIAPLRSG
+275 PDGAPVAPLQPG
-287 QMIWRNLDDASE
+287 QVIWRNLDEASAPDA
-299 PDVPMPQA
+299 PMPQA
-307 FRTVFAHTDAFNVD
+307 FRTVFAHTDDFNVD
-321 STKYVSEIEAGGSGI
+321 ATKYVAEIGASGDGI
-336 DDAVSTTEDG
+336 DDGTFAANGG
-346 TPTQPSPG
+346 TPAQPSPST
-354 ALFRAADWL
+354 LFRAADWL

-391 YDNLPEQDRM
+391 YDNLPEQDEM
-401 LLVFLFLFATGVV
+401 LFVFLFLFTSGVV
-414 VSAIA
+414 ISSIA
-419 RRRGWHR
+419 KRRAWHR

-457 GRDSLMQK
+457 ARDSLMQK

-476 MRSAGLFGDARPARL
+476 MRSAGLFGQAWPAQR
-491 DEMAL
+491 DEAAL

-517 RTEQRERSHR
+517 RTEQRERTHR
-527 VNEAIGAMCLLAGIF
+527 VNEAIGALCLLAGIF
-542 ISVVLAVLMHTLS
+542 ISVVLAVLVHRLS
-555 NDAKND
+555 VDAKNN

-567 VFSIFAAVREAYS
+567 FFSIFAAVREAYS

-600 NARTALDKAEDADE
+600 NARAALDKTDDADE

>member
-1 MATGKTHV
+1 MTNEV
-9 DVASVAPGAPHTT
+9 
-22 QMGTASAHAGAVSFG
+22 HAAFNRDGNVTPVSEAAVSA
-37 SGGEPGQP
+37 ST
-45 DDVVDHGSV
+45 
-54 SVGGGRSRASAGS
+54 RAQTTTTRAN
-67 ARLQEATAGAMA
+67 AALA
-79 PLVIGVTSHRNI
+79 PLVIGVTSHRNFDP
-91 AVREIESI
+91 REIGML
-99 RERVGHLLG
+99 RERVRHLL
-108 ELQHQF
+108 LQLREDF
-114 PNAPLTILSPLAE
+114 PHAPLTILSPLAD

-141 AQLIAPLPF
+141 SHLVAPLPF
-150 ARELYAQ
+150 ARELYAH
-157 DFTNATARAQFE
+157 DFTDAAARGRFE
-169 SLCLQARVI
+169 SLCAHARLI

-188 AAVSAPGEERNRQYA
+188 AEVSEPGDQRNRQYA
-203 QVGMFVAR
+203 HVGMFVAR

-233 IVEYFLT
+233 IVDYFLT
-240 GTPPGDFERRRDRR
+240 GTPPGGIERRRDKR
-254 PRLYGGGDERLL
+254 PSLYGGGDERLL

-275 PEGAPIAPLRSG
+275 PDGAPVAPLQPG
-287 QMIWRNLDDASE
+287 QVIWRNLDEASAPDA
-299 PDVPMPQA
+299 PMPQA
-307 FRTVFAHTDAFNVD
+307 FRTVFAHTDDFNVD
-321 STKYVSEIEAGGSGI
+321 ATKYVAEIGASGDGI
-336 DDAVSTTEDG
+336 DDGTFAANGG
-346 TPTQPSPG
+346 TPAQPSPST
-354 ALFRAADWL
+354 LFRAADWL

-391 YDNLPEQDRM
+391 YDNLPEQDEM
-401 LLVFLFLFATGVV
+401 LFVFLFLFTSGVV
-414 VSAIA
+414 ISSIA
-419 RRRGWHR
+419 KRRAWHR

-457 GRDSLMQK
+457 ARDSLMQK

-476 MRSAGLFGDARPARL
+476 MRSAGLFGHAWPERQDTT
-491 DEMAL
+491 AL

-542 ISVVLAVLMHTLS
+542 ISVVLAVLVHTLS

>member
-1 MATGKTHV
+1 MNNEVHSALKRSTHGLLPCNEPTALADTTAQASTLRARAT
-9 DVASVAPGAPHTT
+9 
-22 QMGTASAHAGAVSFG
+22 
-37 SGGEPGQP
+37 
-45 DDVVDHGSV
+45 
-54 SVGGGRSRASAGS
+54 
-67 ARLQEATAGAMA
+67 LA
-79 PLVIGVTSHRNI
+79 PLVVGVTSHRNLDP
-91 AVREIESI
+91 REMEIL
-99 RERVGHLLG
+99 RERVRRLLRQLREG
-108 ELQHQF
+108 SPH
-114 PNAPLTILSPLAE
+114 APLTILSPLAE

-141 AQLIAPLPF
+141 AQLVAPLPF
-150 ARELYAQ
+150 AREMYAQ
-157 DFTNATARAQFE
+157 DFTDDSARERFE
-169 SLCLQARVI
+169 SLCAQARLI

-188 AAVSAPGEERNRQYA
+188 AEVSEPGDQRDRQYA
-203 QVGMFVAR
+203 HVGMFVAR

-223 PSHRLGGTAQ
+223 PSPRLGGTAQ
-233 IVEYFLT
+233 IVDYFLT
-240 GTPPGDFERRRDRR
+240 GTPPGGIERRRDRR

-266 CHLVCSRDM
+266 CHMVCSRDM
-275 PEGAPIAPLRSG
+275 PDGAPATPLRPG
-287 QMIWRNLDDASE
+287 QVIWRNLDQASAPDA
-299 PDVPMPQA
+299 PMPQA
-307 FRTVFAHTDAFNVD
+307 FRTVFAHTDAFNAD
-321 STKYVSEIEAGGSGI
+321 AAKYGNEIEADGANI
-336 DDAVSTTEDG
+336 DDGAAAAVDG
-346 TPTQPSPG
+346 APAQPSP
-354 ALFRAADWL
+354 ATLFRAADWL

-384 MGVAFTM
+384 MGIAFTL
-391 YDNLPEQDRM
+391 YDNLPEQDEM
-401 LLVFLFLFATGVV
+401 LFVFLFLFATGVV

-457 GRDSLMQK
+457 ARDSLMQK

-476 MRSAGLFGDARPARL
+476 MRSAGLFAHAWPERQ
-491 DEMAL
+491 DEAAL

-517 RTEQRERSHR
+517 RTEQRERTHR

-542 ISVVLAVLMHTLS
+542 ISVVLAVLVRTLS

-561 LIVVMA
+561 MIVVMA

-600 NARTALDKAEDADE
+600 NARTALDDTDDADE

>member
-1 MATGKTHV
+1 MQDEHPTSPMTNSTATQTGN
-9 DVASVAPGAPHTT
+9 
-22 QMGTASAHAGAVSFG
+22 
-37 SGGEPGQP
+37 
-45 DDVVDHGSV
+45 GSV
-54 SVGGGRSRASAGS
+54 TAPARVAVIAHDAPAS
-67 ARLQEATAGAMA
+67 A
-79 PLVIGVTSHRNI
+79 PLVIGITSHRNI
-91 AVREIESI
+91 VAGEVKVIRARVRELF
-99 RERVGHLLG
+99 VQ
-108 ELQHQF
+108 LQNEF
-114 PNAPLTILSPLAE
+114 PHSPLTVLSPLAE

-141 AQLIAPLPF
+141 AQLVSPLPF

-157 DFTNATARAQFE
+157 DFTDAAARARFE
-169 SLCLQARVI
+169 SLCARARLI

-188 AAVSAPGEERNRQYA
+188 AEVSTPGDQRDCQYA
-203 QVGMFVAR
+203 HVGMFVAR

-223 PSHRLGGTAQ
+223 DSDRLGGTAQ
-233 IVEYFLT
+233 IVDYFLT
-240 GTPPGDFERRRDRR
+240 GTPPGGIERRRDKR

-266 CHLVCSRDM
+266 CHLVCSRD
-275 PEGAPIAPLRSG
+275 APNGVPVAPLQPG
-287 QMIWRNLDDASE
+287 QMIWRNLDTASE
-299 PDVPMPQA
+299 PDAPMPQA

-321 STKYVSEIEAGGSGI
+321 VATYSHQIEADGPGI
-336 DDAVSTTEDG
+336 DDGAAAANAG
-346 TPTQPSPG
+346 TPAQPSP
-354 ALFRAADWL
+354 ATLFQSADWL

-414 VSAIA
+414 VNAIA

-457 GRDSLMQK
+457 ARDSLMQK

-476 MRSAGLFGDARPARL
+476 MRSAGLFGQAWPERQDATT
-491 DEMAL
+491 L

-502 WVGDAT
+502 WVGDAS

-527 VNEAIGAMCLLAGIF
+527 VNEAIGAMCLLAGIL

-555 NDAKND
+555 NNAKND

-567 VFSIFAAVREAYS
+567 IFSIFAAVREAYS

-600 NARTALDKAEDADE
+600 NARSALDKAGDADE

-625 SLAEHVE
+625 ALAEHVE

-644 GKM
+644 GKL

>member
-1 MATGKTHV
+1 MQKATMPSN
-9 DVASVAPGAPHTT
+9 A
-22 QMGTASAHAGAVSFG
+22 AHAPSIDA
-37 SGGEPGQP
+37 
-45 DDVVDHGSV
+45 
-54 SVGGGRSRASAGS
+54 RTRAA
-67 ARLQEATAGAMA
+67 AI

-91 AVREIESI
+91 PAREAETIRARVRELFVQLQ
-99 RERVGHLLG
+99 RE
-108 ELQHQF
+108 F
-114 PNAPLTILSPLAE
+114 PHSPLCVLSPLAE
-127 GGDQLVAEEGLKLG
+127 GGDQLVAEEGLQLG
-141 AQLIAPLPF
+141 ARLVAPLPF
-150 ARELYAQ
+150 ARDMYAR
-157 DFTNATARAQFE
+157 DFTHDAARERFE
-169 SLCLQARVI
+169 SLCARARLI
-178 ELPLLTGHTH
+178 ELPLLTGNTH
-188 AAVSAPGEERNRQYA
+188 AEVSEPGDQRDRQYA
-203 QVGMFVAR
+203 HVGMFVAR

-233 IVEYFLT
+233 IVDYFLT
-240 GTPPGDFERRRDRR
+240 GTPPGGIERRRDRR

-266 CHLVCSRDM
+266 CHVVCSRDA
-275 PEGAPIAPLRSG
+275 PDGAPAPPLQPG
-287 QMIWRNLDDASE
+287 QVVWRNLDDVSA
-299 PDVPMPQA
+299 PDAPMPQP
-307 FRTVFAHTDAFNVD
+307 FRTVFAHTDAFNAD
-321 STKYVSEIEAGGSGI
+321 ALKYGDRIEASGASI
-336 DDAVSTTEDG
+336 DDGATAATDG
-346 TPTQPSPG
+346 APAQPSP
-354 ALFRAADWL
+354 ATLFRVADWL

-384 MGVAFTM
+384 MGIAFTL
-391 YDNLPEQDRM
+391 YDNLPEQDEM
-401 LLVFLFLFATGVV
+401 LFVFLFLFATGVV

-457 GRDSLMQK
+457 ARDSLMQK

-476 MRSAGLFGDARPARL
+476 MRSAGLFAHAWPERQ
-491 DEMAL
+491 DEAAL

-542 ISVVLAVLMHTLS
+542 ISVVLAVLVRTLS

-561 LIVVMA
+561 MIVVMA

-600 NARTALDKAEDADE
+600 NARTALDKTDDADE